1 MEPGL
6 LAAAACGQSTIR
18 DVRALAEDERW
29 WRATRNGTD
38 GQRRST
44 RSLINAEAN
53 RRITFRRYPIRAV
66 RAHLAA
72 SGLFVLAYLTTSGAV
87 LIFRHFR
94 PATVAAFR
102 VPTSAAR
109 QASRNDLEFCQG

>member
-1 MEPGL
+1 MLYWALRSWWPP
-6 LAAAACGQSTIR
+6 
-18 DVRALAEDERW
+18 ALA
-29 WRATRNGTD
+29 NLI
-38 GQRRST
+38 
-44 RSLINAEAN
+44 SLLMITVLNAEAN
-53 RRITFRRYPIRAV
+53 RRITSRRYPIRPV

-72 SGLFVLAYLTTSGAV
+72 SGLFVLAYLTTSGAA